1 MENIYVKGESVEIE
15 RITKHDKKTHIELK
29 KITLN

>member
-1 MENIYVKGESVEIE
+1 MIKCLCTGESVEIE
-15 RITKHDKKTHIELK
+15 RITKHDKKTHIDLK